1 MKRKTMILF
10 SVIFIIIISIILAKN
25 TFSYAKVTT
34 NDPTVE
40 SNGEVKITVSTTTAV
55 SCFKIQLIDAGG
67 LTFQSAVKSSNFD
80 NGSSNGS
87 TINGATTG
95 QPSTILATYTFKAPE
110 VTETKKYNIKFSISN
125 MDKEEDT
132 TNTST
137 VTVKAKEQKP
147 VQPENPTTQ
156 NPTTEKPTNPTV
168 TEPKFESTNKTMYAT
183 KVINLRSSWSTSSS
197 ATEIAKGTELTITG
211 TSTEKVDGYVWYR
224 VNYNGTT
231 KYVASNLL
239 TSTKPKEEEKSNN
252 ANLKSLTVENQELT
266 PKFSSA
272 ITSYTVEIAKDIT
285 KLELK
290 AEPEDAKAKV
300 TVQGNEELKEGE
312 NNIVIS
318 VSAED
323 GTVKQYE
330 IKAIREAE
338 TKTLG
343 LQSLK
348 IKNTNIEAIFK
359 PEQYDYEIEI
369 KEETK
374 LEIEAI
380 ANDEMATVEILGNE
394 DLQEGENVITI
405 MVSSQDGTQKV
416 TYQIKANK
424 IASVTPSVAKQIDVK
439 LYIYI
444 AIGAILLIALI
455 IVIVYTITHRNQEEY
470 EYTDNI
476 EELPEKKEEQELEE
490 TQEINDAN
498 KEEQD
503 IVEEEPEEKKPK
515 IDYFL
520 EKEETPKRKK
530 GKHF

>member
-1 MKRKTMILF
+1 MKKIVKNSRYIFLFIFVIILF
-10 SVIFIIIISIILAKN
+10 MRTENYAASATIDVNSSVTVNTPITISVKGSGVQWNLQL
-25 TFSYAKVTT
+25 KV
-34 NDPTVE
+34 DGTVIAESRELDNYE
-40 SNGEVKITVSTTTAV
+40 SNKTISFSGKYTPTTIGNKTITLV
-55 SCFKIQLIDAGG
+55 
-67 LTFQSAVKSSNFD
+67 
-80 NGSSNGS
+80 GSVTEYSNGS
-87 TINGATTG
+87 TITNFTPKTLTV
-95 QPSTILATYTFKAPE
+95 QKAPE
-110 VTETKKYNIKFSISN
+110 PEPTP
-125 MDKEEDT
+125 DPDP
-132 TNTST
+132 
-137 VTVKAKEQKP
+137 QPQPQPKP
-147 VQPENPTTQ
+147 QPKPQPE
-156 NPTTEKPTNPTV
+156 EPTV
-168 TEPKFESTNKTMYAT
+168 ITEPKFTNVNKIMYAT
-183 KVINLRSSWSTSSS
+183 GDINLRSSWSTNSS
-197 ATEIAKGTELTITG
+197 ATEIKKGTELTITG
-211 TSTEKVDGYVWYR
+211 TSTEKVNGYVWYR
-224 VNYNGTT
+224 VSYKGAT

-252 ANLKSLTVENQELT
+252 ANLKSLTVEDQELE

-272 ITSYTVEIAKDIT
+272 ITSYTIKVAKDIT

-290 AEPEDAKAKV
+290 AEPEDIKAKV
-300 TVQGNEELKEGE
+300 TVQGNEQLKEGE

-330 IKAIREAE
+330 IKAIRETE
-338 TKTLG
+338 TRILG

-348 IKNTNIEAIFK
+348 IKNTNIGTIFK

-394 DLQEGENVITI
+394 ELQEGENVITI
-405 MVSSQDGTQKV
+405 IVSSQDGTQKV

-424 IASVTPSVAKQIDVK
+424 IANVTPSVDKQIDVQ
-439 LYIYI
+439 LYVYI

-476 EELPEKKEEQELEE
+476 EELPEKREEQELEK
-490 TQEINDAN
+490 TQEIKDAN
-498 KEEQD
+498 KED
-503 IVEEEPEEKKPK
+503 SNMKEEEKEDKKPK
-515 IDYFL
+515 IDYFID
-520 EKEETPKRKK
+520 KEETPKRKK

>member
-1 MKRKTMILF
+1 MRKKIKYILLL
-10 SVIFIIIISIILAKN
+10 SIIFIIMINAKS
-25 TFSYAKVTT
+25 FGKITT
-34 NDPTVE
+34 NDPTVNSGE
-40 SNGEVKITVSTTTAV
+40 TVTITINSQEGVASGAINITSNEGLTLQSASGGEVNGTLVAFSKT
-55 SCFKIQLIDAGG
+55 
-67 LTFQSAVKSSNFD
+67 D
-80 NGSSNGS
+80 NM
-87 TINGATTG
+87 TTG
-95 QPSTILATYTFKAPE
+95 IATYTFKVPTI
-110 VTETKKYNIKFSISN
+110 TETKAYKVVFSSQDLA
-125 MDKEEDT
+125 DKNG
-132 TNTST
+132 NTIASST
-137 VTVKAKEQKP
+137 ATATITVKAKEQKP

-156 NPTTEKPTNPTV
+156 NPTTPEKPTNPTV
-168 TEPKFESTNKTMYAT
+168 TEPKFTSTNKTMYAT
-183 KVINLRSSWSTSSS
+183 GNINLRSSWSTSSS

-211 TSTEKVDGYVWYR
+211 TSTEKVNGYVWYR
-224 VNYNGTT
+224 VSYKGAT
-231 KYVASNLL
+231 KYVASSLL

-252 ANLKSLTVENQELT
+252 ANLKSLTVENQELV
-266 PKFSSA
+266 PKFSSTT
-272 ITSYTVEIAKDIT
+272 TSYTIKVAKDIT

-300 TVQGNEELKEGE
+300 TVQGNEQLKEGE

-330 IKAIREAE
+330 IKATKEAE
-338 TKTLG
+338 TKILG

-348 IKNTNIEAIFK
+348 IKNTNIETIFK

-374 LEIEAI
+374 LEIEAM

-394 DLQEGENVITI
+394 DLQEGENIITI
-405 MVSSQDGTQKV
+405 IVSSQDGTQKV

-424 IASVTPSVAKQIDVK
+424 IANVAPSVAKQVDVK
-439 LYIYI
+439 LYVYI

-476 EELPEKKEEQELEE
+476 EELPEKKEEQELEK
-490 TQEINDAN
+490 TQEINDVN
-498 KEEQD
+498 REEQN
-503 IVEEEPEEKKPK
+503 IEQEKQEEKEEKKPK

>member
-1 MKRKTMILF
+1 MKKIVKNSKYIFLFLFIFVIILF
-10 SVIFIIIISIILAKN
+10 MRTENYAASATIDVNSSVTVNTPITISVKGSGVQWNLQL
-25 TFSYAKVTT
+25 KV
-34 NDPTVE
+34 DGTVIAENRELDNYE
-40 SNGEVKITVSTTTAV
+40 SNKTISFSGKYTPTTTGTKTITLV
-55 SCFKIQLIDAGG
+55 
-67 LTFQSAVKSSNFD
+67 
-80 NGSSNGS
+80 GSVTEYSDGS
-87 TINGATTG
+87 TITNFTSKTLTV
-95 QPSTILATYTFKAPE
+95 QKAPDPTPE
-110 VTETKKYNIKFSISN
+110 PEP
-125 MDKEEDT
+125 
-132 TNTST
+132 
-137 VTVKAKEQKP
+137 QPQPQPKP
-147 VQPENPTTQ
+147 QPE
-156 NPTTEKPTNPTV
+156 EPTV
-168 TEPKFESTNKTMYAT
+168 ITEPKFTNANRTMYAT
-183 KVINLRSSWSTSSS
+183 GDINLRSSWSTSSS
-197 ATEIAKGTELTITG
+197 ATKIAKGTELTITG
-211 TSTEKVDGYVWYR
+211 TSTEKVNGYVWYR
-224 VNYNGTT
+224 VSYKGAT
-231 KYVASNLL
+231 KYVASSLL

-252 ANLKSLTVENQELT
+252 ANLKSLTVENQELV
-266 PKFSSA
+266 PKFSSTT
-272 ITSYTVEIAKDIT
+272 TSYTINIAKDIT
-285 KLELK
+285 KLDLK

-300 TVQGNEELKEGE
+300 TVQGNEQLKEGE

-330 IKAIREAE
+330 IKVTREAE

-348 IKNTNIEAIFK
+348 IKNTNIETIFK

-374 LEIEAI
+374 LEIEAM

-394 DLQEGENVITI
+394 DLQEGENIITI
-405 MVSSQDGTQKV
+405 IVSSQDGTQKV

-424 IASVTPSVAKQIDVK
+424 IANVAPSVAKQVDVK
-439 LYIYI
+439 LYVYI

-476 EELPEKKEEQELEE
+476 EELPEKKEEQELEK
-490 TQEINDAN
+490 TQEINDVN
-498 KEEQD
+498 KEEQN
-503 IVEEEPEEKKPK
+503 IEQEEKEEKKPK

>member
-10 SVIFIIIISIILAKN
+10 NIIFIIIVSIILAKN

-67 LTFQSAVKSSNFD
+67 LTFQSAVKNSSFD

-95 QPSTILATYTFKAPE
+95 QPSTTLATYTFKAPE
-110 VTETKKYNIKFSISN
+110 VTENKKYTVKFSISN

-137 VTVKAKEQKP
+137 VTIKAKEQKP
-147 VQPENPTTQ
+147 VQPENPTT
-156 NPTTEKPTNPTV
+156 PEKPTTPTV
-168 TEPKFESTNKTMYAT
+168 TEPKFTSTNKTMYAT
-183 KVINLRSSWSTSSS
+183 GDINLRSSWSTSSS
-197 ATEIAKGTELTITG
+197 ATKIAKGTELTITG
-211 TSTEKVDGYVWYR
+211 TSTEKVNGYVWYR
-224 VNYNGTT
+224 VSYKGAT
-231 KYVASNLL
+231 KYVASSLL

-252 ANLKSLTVENQELT
+252 ANLKSLTVENQELV
-266 PKFSSA
+266 PKFSSTT
-272 ITSYTVEIAKDIT
+272 TSYTIKVAKDIT

-300 TVQGNEELKEGE
+300 TVQGNKQLKEGE

-330 IKAIREAE
+330 IKATKEAE
-338 TKTLG
+338 TKILG

-348 IKNTNIEAIFK
+348 IKNTNIETIFK

-374 LEIEAI
+374 LEIEAM

-394 DLQEGENVITI
+394 DLQEGENIITI
-405 MVSSQDGTQKV
+405 IVSSQDGTQKV

-424 IASVTPSVAKQIDVK
+424 IANVAPSVAKQVDVK
-439 LYIYI
+439 LYVYI

-476 EELPEKKEEQELEE
+476 EELPEKKEEQELEK
-490 TQEINDAN
+490 TQEINDVN
-498 KEEQD
+498 KEEQN
-503 IVEEEPEEKKPK
+503 IEQEEKEEKKPK